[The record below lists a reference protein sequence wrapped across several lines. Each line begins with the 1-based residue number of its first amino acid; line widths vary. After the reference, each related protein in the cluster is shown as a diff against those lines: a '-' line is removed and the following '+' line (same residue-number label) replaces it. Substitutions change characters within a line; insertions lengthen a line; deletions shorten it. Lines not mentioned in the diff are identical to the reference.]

1 MQLIDFAE
9 YSAFID
15 TNIFLYRYSN
25 ASLSSICEDF
35 LLRVQ
40 NGEIIGLV
48 NSTVLNVQPYII

>member
-9 YSAFID
+9 DSAFID

-25 ASLSSICEDF
+25 ASLSGICEDF

-40 NGEIIGLV
+40 NGELIGLV
-48 NSTVLNVQPYII
+48 NSTVLNELLH